1 FVFVGDHTNTVFYD
15 AYKTEMAKNVVA
27 MMIYKPNSKLI
38 GENSQWSQQ
47 MDLYPT
53 ILDILGYNKPF
64 RSWGRSLVGDTKVD
78 PFAIRYSA
86 NVYQFMS
93 GNYICTFD
101 GNKILGFYDKKDT
114 DLKHNLISK
123 RNAEMNLIELKCK
136 AYIQDY
142 MARIMDKKLA
152 AH

>member
-1 FVFVGDHTNTVFYD
+1 MT
-15 AYKTEMAKNVVA
+15 KNQVA
-27 MMIYKPNSKLI
+27 MMIYKPNSTLK
-38 GENSQWSQQ
+38 GEYKEWSQQ

-53 ILDILGYNKPF
+53 ILDLMGYEKPF
-64 RSWGRSLVGDTKVD
+64 RSWGRSLVGDTKVA
-78 PFAIRYSA
+78 PFAVRYSA

-101 GNKILGFYDKKDT
+101 GNKVLGFFDKNDA

-123 RNAEMNLIELKCK
+123 KTAEMKLIELKCK

-142 MARIMDKKLA
+142 MSRIMDKKLA
-152 AH
+152 EH